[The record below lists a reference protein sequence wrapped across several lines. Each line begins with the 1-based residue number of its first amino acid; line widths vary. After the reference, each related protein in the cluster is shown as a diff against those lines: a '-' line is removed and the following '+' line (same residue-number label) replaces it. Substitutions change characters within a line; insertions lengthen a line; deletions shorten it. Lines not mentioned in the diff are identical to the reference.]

1 MTPKAAE
8 IHHTIPIIGLVVP
21 SFWNR
26 TARGLQGSGSL
37 GSERRNIGASRFS
50 ARNGGNGPWIRRAAC
65 SLLDHAQCGLPIPRL
80 QSEEQRAGFLDV
92 LLGTGFRSGLE
103 GQCRRMIGA
112 ADESQCLGQAL
123 DGGSV

>member
-50 ARNGGNGPWIRRAAC
+50 ARNGGDGHSTRMAAAHSSIMRNAAC
-65 SLLDHAQCGLPIPRL
+65 RSPGFNLRN
-80 QSEEQRAGFLDV
+80 SVRAFLMSCSAPDSV
-92 LLGTGFRSGLE
+92 
-103 GQCRRMIGA
+103 A
-112 ADESQCLGQAL
+112 ALKANVAG
-123 DGGSV
+123 